1 MVSFVVFYCF
11 VCLVRQSAL
20 FQISNAFFFLFV
32 TNLTSFASQ
41 FSQAQRK
48 TYSHLHTHTLA
59 FHKIGPDSVVCILYC
74 HNIRQTTTAANNI
87 LHFYVHVVHVT
98 RTIPRSFYRL
108 IEFRCMQIVCVFV
121 CSMLRWF
128 GKVGT
133 FISDEKNLIAFGVV
147 VLHEPR
153 CSWQSENIYYYR
165 FFFGWRIPN
174 FFLAWVFF
182 DAHCTE
188 CKYMQSLLC
197 FLLWPHIS
205 RFVQCV
211 VSLFIANGNRKT
223 SKKTKLFRQ
232 TKRAFTW
239 LASTT

>member
-1 MVSFVVFYCF
+1 MGDSIQMAHLIQWNGFFRCILLFCLLGLAKCTFSNIKCVLLF
-11 VCLVRQSAL
+11 VCYQLNL
-20 FQISNAFFFLFV
+20 FCIAI
-32 TNLTSFASQ
+32 
-41 FSQAQRK
+41 FSSTK
-48 TYSHLHTHTLA
+48 KNIFTFTHTHTLA
-59 FHKIGPDSVVCILYC
+59 FHQIGPDSVVCILYC

-108 IEFRCMQIVCVFV
+108 IEFRCMQIVCVFM

-165 FFFGWRIPN
+165 FFFG
-174 FFLAWVFF
+174 
-182 DAHCTE
+182 
-188 CKYMQSLLC
+188 
-197 FLLWPHIS
+197 
-205 RFVQCV
+205 
-211 VSLFIANGNRKT
+211 
-223 SKKTKLFRQ
+223 
-232 TKRAFTW
+232 
-239 LASTT
+239 